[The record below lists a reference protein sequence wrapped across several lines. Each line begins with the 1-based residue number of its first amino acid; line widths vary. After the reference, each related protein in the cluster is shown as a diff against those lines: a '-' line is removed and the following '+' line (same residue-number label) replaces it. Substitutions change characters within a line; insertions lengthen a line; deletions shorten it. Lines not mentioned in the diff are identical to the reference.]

1 MRGSALRA
9 VYVTFRI
16 AHRDLLDFWKGK
28 MTFAMSML
36 MPILFMSMFGFIYP
50 TSTTPS
56 NNPYKNAPMGL
67 VVYDDRPFASQVA
80 EQFREIAR
88 STNLFVVQD
97 FPTYESA
104 RGQIVAGNLY
114 GVVVIPFGFTE
125 AFESKRQTFVLI
137 TVDDTNP
144 QLAAI
149 IYGEANSIISQI
161 SAKLSASI
169 IAKTGDLGDPAWLS
183 EPASLE
189 RRDLVNGVTNSFEFL
204 APGFMALTVV
214 MGTLVGLGSAIAR
227 EREQGTIDGLMVA
240 PVDRSAIVI
249 GKTLAQT
256 VRGMIQ
262 GFVILG
268 MSIILF
274 GVKVY
279 GNPGVMV
286 LVMFL
291 SVSSFVGMGIVMSAV
306 AQDQESA
313 TMMNFLLQ
321 FPMMFLSGI
330 IFPIQQLPN
339 WLQYIGKAL
348 PLYYAGDAL
357 RKVVILNAS
366 PAQIAPD
373 ILILIVYSVVTLA
386 MGMPLFRKAMT
397 R

>member
-1 MRGSALRA
+1 MTSKTFHSVYIA
-9 VYVTFRI
+9 VRI
-16 AHRDLLDFWKGK
+16 AHRDLLDFWKAK
-28 MTFAMSML
+28 MVLAMSML
-36 MPILFMSMFGFIYP
+36 MPILLMSMFGFIYP
-50 TSTTPS
+50 SSTTES
-56 NNPYKNAPMGL
+56 NNPYKNAPLGM
-67 VVYDDRPFASQVA
+67 VVYDDGSFASQVA
-80 EQFREIAR
+80 DQFRGIAR
-88 STNLFVVQD
+88 SNNLFIVRD

-104 RGQIVAGNLY
+104 RAQIVAGNLY
-114 GVVVIPFGFTE
+114 GVVVIPSGFTE

-149 IYGEANSIISQI
+149 IYGEASSITNQI
-161 SAKLSASI
+161 SANLSASI
-169 IAKTGDLGDPAWLS
+169 IAKTSDVADRAWLS
-183 EPASLE
+183 EPTSPE
-189 RRDLVNGVTNSFEFL
+189 RRDLVSGVTNSFEFL

-214 MGTLVGLGSAIAR
+214 MGTLAGLGSAIAR
-227 EREQGTIDGLMVA
+227 EREQGTMDGMMVA
-240 PVDRSAIVI
+240 PVPRSAIVI

-262 GFVILG
+262 GLIILG
-268 MSIILF
+268 ISIILF

-279 GNPGVMV
+279 GNPGLMV

-291 SVSSFVGMGIVMSAV
+291 SVISFVGVGIVMSSLAP
-306 AQDQESA
+306 DQESA

-339 WLQYIGKAL
+339 WLQYIGKVL

-357 RKVVILNAS
+357 RKVIILSAS

-373 ILILIVYSVVTLA
+373 ILILILYSVVTLG
-386 MGMPLFRKAMT
+386 MGMPVFRKAMT